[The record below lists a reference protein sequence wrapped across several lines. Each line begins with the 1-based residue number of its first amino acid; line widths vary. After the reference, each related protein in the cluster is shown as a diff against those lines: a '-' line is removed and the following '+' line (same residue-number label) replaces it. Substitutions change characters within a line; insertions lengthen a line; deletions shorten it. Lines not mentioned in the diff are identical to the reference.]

1 MSPNIS
7 KPPWAH
13 TAFPIASALFYPLLF
28 IQSIA
33 CLLFFFLNWGQNST
47 TSVSGIPSLLP
58 RAFPFHYRL
67 TLTDPPPPSQGPG
80 VRFPYSLG
88 TLAEKRSHPYCQQVW
103 ATSFRQIFTYVHAIF
118 HCQIFLSVCGGGKS
132 WGALY
137 QTDFSST
144 TDFSMAAILLLAAA
158 HERIPGTCSIPD
170 NLHATEMERSST
182 VERRKWKLT
191 AGYNSRSLAQTKPH
205 LSATSVFSF
214 IKIYQIGVCWRRK
227 GKDILFEYLTSLWS
241 NDFSIY
247 WTAPNYTTPYC
258 LHLNVLSSVP
268 ISVIYP
274 QAQKS
279 HKWDLGTCSSA
290 QGKHTQSTHEGIL
303 EGLHSKCTFIKPP
316 DLRQNSLLAPTELHL
331 RLDWVLPP

>member
-1 MSPNIS
+1 M
-7 KPPWAH
+7 
-13 TAFPIASALFYPLLF
+13 
-28 IQSIA
+28 
-33 CLLFFFLNWGQNST
+33 
-47 TSVSGIPSLLP
+47 SGIPSLLP

-118 HCQIFLSVCGGGKS
+118 HCQIFLSVCVGGKS

-170 NLHATEMERSST
+170 NLHATEMGRSST

-214 IKIYQIGVCWRRK
+214 IKIHQIGVCWRRN

-290 QGKHTQSTHEGIL
+290 QGKHTHKGIL